1 MNVTL
6 NLPPDVEAGL
16 LAQAQAE
23 GLAVSEYVQ
32 NLVRGQL
39 AVRSGTGAKPRPSY
53 ELPPKNGCANSR
65 HGRKAMQ
72 LSICRSSPMK
82 LSAGSPFTRTVACSG
97 DSGRY
102 QHPSAFHSSAAPAL
116 RLG

>member
-53 ELPPKNGCANSR
+53 ELPPEEWVRKFEAWAESHAALNLPVLSDEAISR
-65 HGRKAMQ
+65 E
-72 LSICRSSPMK
+72 SIYADRG
-82 LSAGSPFTRTVACSG
+82 L
-97 DSGRY
+97 
-102 QHPSAFHSSAAPAL
+102 
-116 RLG
+116 